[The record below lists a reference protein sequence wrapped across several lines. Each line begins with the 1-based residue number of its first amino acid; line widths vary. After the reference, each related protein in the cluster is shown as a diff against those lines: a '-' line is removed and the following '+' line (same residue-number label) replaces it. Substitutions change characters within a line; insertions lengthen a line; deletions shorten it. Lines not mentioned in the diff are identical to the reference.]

1 MSLTSWRVALRIA
14 RRDALRAKGRSA
26 LVIAMIA
33 LPVLGVTGADVVF
46 RSAQL
51 EPEQKIVRIMGEADA
66 MVSAYGR
73 GMTVVQPPNPGEGAN
88 ADMPREGQKPTPEQQ
103 KSLDTEP
110 AALLP
115 TLLPAGTRL
124 TPVNEGASAN
134 VTTKEGL
141 LRTRLTEADLTDPVW
156 NGHTVLTGGRLPT
169 AATEAAATRGFLELS
184 GLKVGDTTT
193 VRGPDRPFTITAE
206 VEFPGDLGVS
216 QLVLRPGAAPAPE
229 KKADAERFG
238 TGKWLVRLPAGA
250 ELTWPQVLELNK
262 YGFSATSKAVL
273 LDPPPRSAVP
283 YYQQQSGSQLIDKT
297 ALAVLATVVGMAL
310 LEIVLLAG
318 PAFAVGAR
326 RSRRQLGLLAAG
338 GGDRKHVRA
347 VVLGGGAVL
356 GLSGAVAGLVLAV
369 LLVAATRPW
378 LEELAERRFG
388 SFDLAPLDLLGIAA
402 IGLVTG
408 LLAAVVPAVQASR
421 QDVVEALTGRGS
433 VKPPSKRLAVLG
445 LVMLGGGAAIALLG
459 SQVAD
464 RALSVLGGSVLAELG
479 MVACTPM
486 LVGLF
491 GRLGRWLPLSPR
503 LALRDAVRHRG
514 RTAPAVAAVM
524 AAVAGSVAVGIY
536 TASSDEQQRQNYMA
550 YLQPGA
556 VLLHTGY
563 GENRDPAS
571 YALQQGAVE
580 GVVPDLG
587 PRGEVYQAE
596 YKGALHQRGSGRVEL
611 MLPKDQRCP
620 ANDPAAEGLSAD
632 ERDRL
637 YQDERCKRSAG
648 YYSSPVGQGLLLGDA
663 TALANLT
670 GVRDPAAVQ
679 ALAEGKVLVFDQAYL
694 KDGKVALALVEPEQG
709 NTDPMTG
716 MVRGADGTLSRPEVQ
731 SRELAVDA
739 VRFAPVLQNAGA
751 FASRETAARL
761 GLTAAQAGTVWLPA
775 AVPSSAVEQKATA
788 ALARLGHEGGVT
800 VERGFRPEPDLVPL
814 ALTGFAGLVALGAAG
829 IATGLAAADSQRDL
843 ATLAAVG
850 ATGGIRRRLSGFQ
863 CGVIAAIGAVL
874 GTVCGLVPSVALRKI
889 EALPQFPG
897 DEGREAVIVFPW
909 ATMGLTLVVLP
920 VVAVLLAMLF
930 TRSRLGLLRR
940 SA

>member
-110 AALLP
+110 GALLP

-124 TPVNEGASAN
+124 TPMDGGVSAN

-169 AATEAAATRGFLELS
+169 AATEVAATRGFLELS

-206 VEFPGDLGVS
+206 VEYPGDLGFS
-216 QLVLRPGAAPAPE
+216 QLVLRPGAAPVQE
-229 KKADAERFG
+229 KKADDRFG
-238 TGKWLVRLPAGA
+238 GGKWLVRMPAGA
-250 ELTWPQVLELNK
+250 ALTWPQVLELNK

-283 YYQQQSGSQLIDKT
+283 YYQQQTGPQLIDKT

-378 LEELAERRFG
+378 LEDLAGRRFG

-445 LVMLGGGAAIALLG
+445 LLMVGGGAALALLG
-459 SQVAD
+459 SQLTD
-464 RALSVLGGSVLAELG
+464 RVLAVLGGSVLAELG

-536 TASSDEQQRQNYMA
+536 TASSEAQQRQNYTA

-596 YKGALHQRGSGRVEL
+596 YKGTRYQRGSGRVEL
-611 MLPKDQRCP
+611 MLPKDLRCP
-620 ANDPAAEGLSAD
+620 ANDPAAEGLPVE
-632 ERDRL
+632 ERDRF
-637 YQDERCKRSAG
+637 YQDERCKRSTG
-648 YYSSPVGQGLLLGDA
+648 QYSSPVGQGLLLGDA

-670 GVRDPAAVQ
+670 GVRDPAAGK
-679 ALAEGKVLVFDQAYL
+679 ALAEGKVLVFDPAYL

-709 NTDPMTG
+709 TTDPMTG
-716 MVRGADGTLSRPEVQ
+716 MARSADGTLTRPQVQ

-739 VRFAPVLQNAGA
+739 VRFAPALQNAGA

-761 GLTAAQAGTVWLPA
+761 GLTAAQVATVWLPA
-775 AVPSSAVEQKATA
+775 KAPSTAVEQKATA
-788 ALARLGHEGGVT
+788 ALSRLGSEGGVT

-874 GTVCGLVPSVALRKI
+874 GAVCGVVPSVALRKI
-889 EALPQFPG
+889 EAMPQFPG
-897 DEGREAVIVFPW
+897 EEAREAVIVFPW
-909 ATMGLTLVVLP
+909 ATLGLTLVVLP